1 MPIFE
6 IHIHNHVELDWLKKE
21 LLLINKTLNKM
32 PTKIEFQQALTDIT
46 SGLDNIAAD
55 ITRLTDQ
62 LQTGNL
68 SDTEEQEIFNQLR
81 ATADR
86 VKQLADQ
93 TPETETPSPDTE

>member
-1 MPIFE
+1 MALFHFTFNVKDDNKAILRE
-6 IHIHNHVELDWLKKE
+6 ISNLKS
-21 LLLINKTLNKM
+21 IIM
-32 PTKIEFQQALTDIT
+32 ATKAEFQQALTDIT

-86 VKQLADQ
+86 VKQIADQ

>member
-1 MPIFE
+1 MALFHFT
-6 IHIHNHVELDWLKKE
+6 IHTNENSEAVIRELRHLKN
-21 LLLINKTLNKM
+21 IIM
-32 PTKIEFQQALTDIT
+32 ATKAEFQQALSDIT